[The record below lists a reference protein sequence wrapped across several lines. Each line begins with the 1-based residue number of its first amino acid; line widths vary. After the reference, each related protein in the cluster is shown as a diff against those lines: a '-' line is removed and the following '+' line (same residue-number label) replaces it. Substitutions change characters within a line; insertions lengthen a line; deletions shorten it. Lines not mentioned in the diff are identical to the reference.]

1 MAAHRATICA
11 MTDVRPS
18 QKFVARLKQAWRG
31 LSTGALAAVGAPRAA
46 SPDLADADLGPL
58 RARLLDCLI
67 GRGGETSAR
76 ARAVELG
83 RLYQDLSIEGRKRFM
98 RLIAEDFDID
108 RDAAAAAA
116 AAALSAWQNGDA
128 KATRK
133 AEAALKLALDAPR
146 AKLLAQ
152 FTAMDEGVKFL
163 VDRRAELVEWTK
175 EDPAFGAL
183 ASSLHELFVAWFDL
197 GFLELRRI
205 TWESPAAL
213 LERLA
218 AYEAVHAVRDWA
230 DLKNRLD
237 SDRRYFAFFHPR
249 MPLEPLIFVEV
260 ALVKGMSANVHDL
273 LDDKAPLGDPKAADT
288 AIFYSITN
296 AQRGLAGIS
305 FGGFLI
311 KRVVETL
318 KSEYPNLKTF
328 ATLSPIPGF
337 RAWLDARIAEG
348 MPKLLLADERK
359 ALAAALAAPG
369 EKPAAASKGTLKRAL
384 ADAKWTDDPA
394 LRAALEK
401 PLARLCAFYLSDA
414 KRADGRALDPV
425 AHFHLSNGARIERIN
440 WLADRS
446 SKGVKQSAAMMVNY
460 LYRLSD
466 IEANHE
472 AYASEGSVAL
482 ASGVRS
488 LL

>member
-1 MAAHRATICA
+1 
-11 MTDVRPS
+11 MTDVRTP
-18 QKFVARLKQAWRG
+18 QRFVARLKQAWRG
-31 LSTGALAAVGAPRAA
+31 LSTGAMAAVGAPRIA
-46 SPDLADADLGPL
+46 SPELVDADLPQL
-58 RARLLDCLI
+58 RARLLDCLV
-67 GRGGETSAR
+67 GRGGEASAR
-76 ARAVELG
+76 ARAAELG
-83 RLYQDLSIEGRKRFM
+83 QTYLGLTVAGRKRFM
-98 RLIAEDFDID
+98 QLLAGDFDID
-108 RDAAAAAA
+108 RAAAADAAAQ
-116 AAALSAWQNGDA
+116 ALKAWQSGEP
-128 KATRK
+128 KSVRK
-133 AEAALKLALDAPR
+133 AEAALRAALEPPR
-146 AKLLAQ
+146 ARLLAQ
-152 FTAMDEGVKFL
+152 FTAMGEGVKFL
-163 VDRRAELVEWTK
+163 VDRRAELTEWAK
-175 EDPAFGAL
+175 EDPAFAAL
-183 ASSLHELFVAWFDL
+183 ASDLHELFAAWFDL

-260 ALVKGMSANVHDL
+260 ALVKGLAGNVHDL

-318 KSEYPNLKTF
+318 KAEFPNLKTF

-337 RAWLDARIAEG
+337 RGWLEARIAEG
-348 MPKLLLADERK
+348 MPRLLLADERK
-359 ALAAALAAPG
+359 ALAAALAEPG
-369 EKPAAASKGTLKRAL
+369 EKPASANKGTLKRAL
-384 ADAKWTDDPA
+384 ADASWIDKPA
-394 LRAALEK
+394 LRAALQA
-401 PLARLCAFYLSDA
+401 PLSRACAQYLLEA
-414 KRADGRALDPV
+414 KRGDGNATDPV
-425 AHFHLSNGARIERIN
+425 AHFHLSNGARVERLN
-440 WLADRS
+440 WCADRS
-446 SKGVKQSAAMMVNY
+446 AKGLKQSAGLMVNY

-472 AYASEGSVAL
+472 AYASEGTVAA
-482 ASGVRS
+482 ASGVRG

>member
-1 MAAHRATICA
+1 
-11 MTDVRPS
+11 MTDVRTP
-18 QKFVARLKQAWRG
+18 QRFVARLKQAWRG
-31 LSTGALAAVGAPRAA
+31 LSTGAMAAVGAPRIA
-46 SPDLADADLGPL
+46 SPELVDADLPQL
-58 RARLLDCLI
+58 RARLLDCLV
-67 GRGGETSAR
+67 GRGGEASAR
-76 ARAVELG
+76 ARAAELG
-83 RLYQDLSIEGRKRFM
+83 QTYLGLTVAGRKRFM
-98 RLIAEDFDID
+98 QLLAGDFDID
-108 RDAAAAAA
+108 RAAAADAAAQ
-116 AAALSAWQNGDA
+116 ALKAWQSGEP
-128 KATRK
+128 KSVRK
-133 AEAALKLALDAPR
+133 AEAALRAALDPPR
-146 AKLLAQ
+146 ARLLAQ
-152 FTAMDEGVKFL
+152 FTAMGEGVKFL
-163 VDRRAELVEWTK
+163 VDRRAELMEWAK
-175 EDPAFGAL
+175 EDPAFAAL
-183 ASSLHELFVAWFDL
+183 ASDLHELFAAWFDL

-260 ALVKGMSANVHDL
+260 ALVKGLAGNVHDL

-318 KSEYPNLKTF
+318 KAEFPNLKTF

-337 RAWLDARIAEG
+337 RGWLEARIAEG
-348 MPKLLLADERK
+348 MPRLLLADERK
-359 ALAAALAAPG
+359 ALAAALAGPG
-369 EKPAAASKGTLKRAL
+369 EKPASANKGTLKRAL
-384 ADAKWTDDPA
+384 ADASWIDKPA
-394 LRAALEK
+394 LRAALQA
-401 PLARLCAFYLSDA
+401 PLSRACAQYLLEA
-414 KRADGRALDPV
+414 KRGDGNATDPV
-425 AHFHLSNGARIERIN
+425 AHFHLSNGARVERLN
-440 WLADRS
+440 WCADRS
-446 SKGVKQSAAMMVNY
+446 AKGLKQSAGLMVNY

-472 AYASEGSVAL
+472 AYASEGTVAA
-482 ASGVRS
+482 ASGVRG

>member
-1 MAAHRATICA
+1 
-11 MTDVRPS
+11 MTDVRSP
-18 QKFVARLKQAWRG
+18 QHFVARLKQAWRG
-31 LSTGALAAVGAPRAA
+31 LSIGAMAAVGAPRAA
-46 SPDLADADLGPL
+46 SPDLADADLPPL
-58 RARLLDCLI
+58 RARLLDCVV
-67 GRGGETSAR
+67 GRGGEASAR
-76 ARAVELG
+76 ARAAELG
-83 RLYQDLSIEGRKRFM
+83 RLYLGLSVAGRKRFM
-98 RLIAEDFDID
+98 LLIATEFDID
-108 RDAAAAAA
+108 RTAAIETAARAI
-116 AAALSAWQNGDA
+116 SAWQGSDA
-128 KATRK
+128 KSVRK
-133 AEAALKLALDAPR
+133 AEAALRSALDPPR
-146 AKLLAQ
+146 ARLLAQ
-152 FTAMDEGVKFL
+152 FTAMDEGMKFL
-163 VDRRAELVEWTK
+163 VDRRAELAQWAK
-175 EDPAFGAL
+175 ENPAYGAL
-183 ASSLHELFVAWFDL
+183 AGDLHELFSAWFDL

-260 ALVKGMSANVHDL
+260 ALVKGLAGNVHDL
-273 LDDKAPLGDPKAADT
+273 LDDKAPLGDPRAADT

-318 KSEYPNLKTF
+318 QAEFRNLKTF

-337 RAWLDARIAEG
+337 RGWLDARLAEG
-348 MPKLLLADERK
+348 MPRLLLADERK
-359 ALAAALAAPG
+359 ALAAALAEPG
-369 EKPAAASKGTLKRAL
+369 KKPGPVSKGTLKRVL
-384 ADAKWTDDPA
+384 ADAKWVEQPA
-394 LRAALEK
+394 LRAALEG
-401 PLARLCAFYLSDA
+401 PLARACARYLLEA
-414 KRADGRALDPV
+414 KRADGNALDPV
-425 AHFHLSNGARIERIN
+425 AHFHLSNGARIERLN
-440 WLADRS
+440 WCADCS
-446 SKGVKQSAAMMVNY
+446 SKGLEQSTGIMVNY

-472 AYASEGSVAL
+472 AYASEGAVAVASSVR
-482 ASGVRS
+482 G